1 MTKQDS
7 SDEAVNPKAAHG
19 SAEKFVNR
27 LDSVLSRY
35 ESRKQ
40 AASVAGVRAEML
52 TRYSKGQNAPGFD
65 AIARLTAGVGIS
77 LDWLATGQGE
87 MLLADRGEAAPESE
101 DSNEVIKHR
110 TLLFDMVVGMES
122 QVQDSGLNPTPEQ
135 RANMILFMTD
145 MMVDGKMPPMTPRL
159 QKQMLKLIGR

>member
-1 MTKQDS
+1 MAREYLHMTQVEAAERLGIAVPTYQRCES
-7 SDEAVNPKAAHG
+7 SRANPKAAILLG
-19 SAEKFVNR
+19 FRAMGISAE
-27 LDSVLSRY
+27 
-35 ESRKQ
+35 
-40 AASVAGVRAEML
+40 
-52 TRYSKGQNAPGFD
+52 
-65 AIARLTAGVGIS
+65 
-77 LDWLATGQGE
+77 WLLGGEGE
-87 MLLADRGEAAPESE
+87 MLLADRGQAAPESE

>member
-1 MTKQDS
+1 MNEKQHTLQS
-7 SDEAVNPKAAHG
+7 LAGLGRRIEAVRLSLDLTQTAMAQRLGIAISTYRTYESPASNPKAEILAQLH
-19 SAEKFVNR
+19 AW
-27 LDSVLSRY
+27 
-35 ESRKQ
+35 
-40 AASVAGVRAEML
+40 GVSM
-52 TRYSKGQNAPGFD
+52 
-65 AIARLTAGVGIS
+65 
-77 LDWLATGQGE
+77 DWLFTARGE
-87 MLLADRGEAAPESE
+87 MFLANHGQAPTEDD